1 MDFVPID
8 LLDDYQKNARNH
20 PEEQI
25 SAITRIMAGDEK
37 TEGLGWTMP
46 ALVELVGGRYQMIAG
61 HGRKEVATRLYAQGK
76 HLKMSDGQSI
86 PFGSIPVVFA
96 KGWTEDQKRAYIL
109 ADNQLPQMA
118 AWNEDL
124 LAEELSALEQ
134 HGFDL
139 SLLGFSDD
147 DLSRLL
153 LEDSPSFLTH
163 EDECPDLHNDQ
174 AITKV
179 GDIWQLG
186 EHYLICGSSTEPAT
200 VLALLVATGVS
211 KADMIF
217 TDPPYLMNFR
227 GSLKGD
233 GSTSANGRH
242 APITNDK
249 LGKAE
254 GEAFLL
260 AVATNVKRFCAGSWY
275 ICFYRLGVDWL
286 FDAIKAAGLKWRNLI
301 IWQKGHLTL
310 SNSDY
315 KSTYEPI
322 IYGWVDDYLPIV
334 YGWNEEHRFYGEK
347 GAVDNWQLDS
357 GLQSIWEITRTHI
370 NDLHPTM
377 KPVALC
383 ERAILNSSKR
393 GQVVL
398 DLFGGSGSTLIA
410 AEKNG
415 RKAALVELEPAYC
428 DVIIKR
434 WEDYTG
440 KKASLY
446 LAPNY
451 HVGVA

>member
-1 MDFVPID
+1 M
-8 LLDDYQKNARNH
+8 
-20 PEEQI
+20 
-25 SAITRIMAGDEK
+25 
-37 TEGLGWTMP
+37 
-46 ALVELVGGRYQMIAG
+46 
-61 HGRKEVATRLYAQGK
+61 
-76 HLKMSDGQSI
+76 
-86 PFGSIPVVFA
+86 
-96 KGWTEDQKRAYIL
+96 
-109 ADNQLPQMA
+109 
-118 AWNEDL
+118 
-124 LAEELSALEQ
+124 
-134 HGFDL
+134 
-139 SLLGFSDD
+139 
-147 DLSRLL
+147 
-153 LEDSPSFLTH
+153 
-163 EDECPDLHNDQ
+163 
-174 AITKV
+174 
-179 GDIWQLG
+179 
-186 EHYLICGSSTEPAT
+186 
-200 VLALLVATGVS
+200 
-211 KADMIF
+211 
-217 TDPPYLMNFR
+217 
-227 GSLKGD
+227 
-233 GSTSANGRH
+233 
-242 APITNDK
+242 
-249 LGKAE
+249 
-254 GEAFLL
+254 
-260 AVATNVKRFCAGSWY
+260 
-275 ICFYRLGVDWL
+275 
-286 FDAIKAAGLKWRNLI
+286 KWRNLI